1 MNVPFLQG
9 VFKII
14 ADFVLLKSFYFRLRG
29 GSAVYKAYVDALWQW
44 RRVKTSTD
52 TVGQSLEKEFLV
64 DDTAITT
71 TYISRKLDALEK
83 MVRKMPKLDSV
94 TTFEK
99 SKEGKTKTK

>member
-1 MNVPFLQG
+1 M
-9 VFKII
+9 
-14 ADFVLLKSFYFRLRG
+14 
-29 GSAVYKAYVDALWQW
+29 WQW

-83 MVRKMPKLDSV
+83 LVRKGGP
-94 TTFEK
+94 T
-99 SKEGKTKTK
+99 SKNDHEATKMKYIFIFNLWIS

>member
-14 ADFVLLKSFYFRLRG
+14 ADFVLLKNFYFRLRG

-94 TTFEK
+94 TTVEK

>member
-1 MNVPFLQG
+1 M
-9 VFKII
+9 
-14 ADFVLLKSFYFRLRG
+14 FRFRG
-29 GSAVYKAYVDALWQW
+29 GRSVYKAYIDALWQW

-83 MVRKMPKLDSV
+83 LVRKGGPAKNDP
-94 TTFEK
+94 EA
-99 SKEGKTKTK
+99 TKMKFVLFF